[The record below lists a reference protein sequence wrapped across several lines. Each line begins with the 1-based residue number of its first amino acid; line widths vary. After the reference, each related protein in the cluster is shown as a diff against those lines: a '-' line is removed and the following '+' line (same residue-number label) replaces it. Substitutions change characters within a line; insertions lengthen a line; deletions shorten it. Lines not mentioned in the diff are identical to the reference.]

1 MNSCPEF
8 HCPVITD
15 LYYLFMLQGQHGHC
29 PPPKRLIPGASCPP
43 LNLWC
48 ELPLLLI
55 LATRLPMKDKM
66 PGPWHRKRF
75 SELVTKGEKKDF
87 FPLELVFQTMK
98 HHLTLCR
105 QVVHRV
111 EFIWSDHLLSS
122 ESHKRKIAMSR
133 ALNCFGESNWNWT
146 DCGFEVSTSLS
157 FTIKGM

>member
-15 LYYLFMLQGQHGHC
+15 LCYLFMLQGQHGHC

-75 SELVTKGEKKDF
+75 SELVTKGGKKRF
-87 FPLELVFQTMK
+87 FSLLNWFFRQWNITWLCVGKLFTELN
-98 HHLTLCR
+98 
-105 QVVHRV
+105 
-111 EFIWSDHLLSS
+111 SS
-122 ESHKRKIAMSR
+122 GLII
-133 ALNCFGESNWNWT
+133 CFP
-146 DCGFEVSTSLS
+146 VKA
-157 FTIKGM
+157 IKGKLLCLGHWTVLEKVTETGQIVALKYPLPFHSP